1 MPDTA
6 DTRKGGDRE
15 FGRAGLMRFRILGP
29 LEVWSDGRWTAV
41 SASKWRSLL
50 ACLLLRPGHLYSTE
64 SLILELWGDR
74 PPAKANNLVSIYVHK
89 LRRLIGDPEGRLLVS
104 RAPGYLLR
112 VGPGDVDFQ
121 EFESLVAD
129 GRIALAGADPE
140 RAAALL
146 AQALGLWRGPLLAD
160 VQPTVLITTEAERT
174 GELQLAA
181 AELRAEA
188 DLACGR
194 PAEVIPELRKLVAEN
209 PIRERLWLLLIR
221 ALNESGRHA
230 EALDT
235 YAQARHVISDELGV
249 DPGVELREL
258 YARLLA
264 ADAAAVPRQDKRPRG
279 RPAETPA
286 AADEPP
292 AGDEA
297 DSEISL
303 GEAPGT
309 ISIGTFA
316 EVGPAPA
323 ATSGPAAVQPAD
335 LAIPRPTQLPADIG
349 DFTGREA
356 HVTHLCD
363 MLLQE
368 GTTSSPGAVRIAVV
382 AGAAGLGKTTLA
394 VHAAHQ
400 IREQF
405 PDGQLYVDLS
415 GATAQPAAP
424 GEVLARFLRDLG
436 VDGNKVPAGADE
448 RAALYRTRL
457 TSRRVLVLLDNAKDA
472 AQVRPLL
479 PGSASCAVL
488 VTTRRRPTDLASTR
502 FVDLNVLETG
512 EAMALFSRIV
522 DDVRPAEEPEATA
535 EVLLA
540 CAGLPLAIRICAARL
555 AARKH
560 WKIATMAKRLRDE
573 RRRLDE
579 LKTGDLAVRASF
591 QVSYDSLQTADYGAD
606 PARSFR
612 LLGLWQGASI
622 SLPAAAALLDEEE
635 GEMAEALEMLVD
647 ANLLESPGP
656 DWYRFHD
663 LLKFYATER
672 AQAEEPE
679 EERTVAVARLLQWYL
694 ATADASATIV
704 SPHRYRVPFEH
715 EPGAA
720 PLSPA
725 SVEDALEWYETERE
739 NVLAAIRQAA
749 GAGLHGVAWELAATL
764 FPIFNR
770 HDNWADCI
778 IANRIGADSARLAG
792 HRGGEAWTLQNL
804 GQALARLR
812 DEEALSVLEQALT
825 LCREIGDRTGEGR
838 TAVQLA
844 DAYYKLRGP
853 EAALEHSL
861 RSLKVLR
868 EVGNASLLGSG
879 LNNHGEFCLELGR
892 LDEAAEYFREAYEI
906 WERIGGFGKGHVL
919 HNLGRVQMESGQLAD
934 AIATLTEARSVH
946 KASGDLIGQA
956 TTLKYLGRARH
967 ATGDDDQAR
976 TAWDEALAIFESLK
990 ADSEAAD
997 IRASLALLAQGVG
1010 KRGTSA

>member
-1 MPDTA
+1 
-6 DTRKGGDRE
+6 
-15 FGRAGLMRFRILGP
+15 
-29 LEVWSDGRWTAV
+29 
-41 SASKWRSLL
+41 
-50 ACLLLRPGHLYSTE
+50 LRPGHLYSTE

-74 PPAKANNLVSIYVHK
+74 PPAKATNLVSIYVHK
-89 LRRLIGDPEGRLLVS
+89 LRRLIGDPEGRVLVS

-112 VGPGDVDFQ
+112 VGPGDVDLQ

-129 GRIALAGADPE
+129 GRTALTGADPE
-140 RAAALL
+140 RAAVLL
-146 AQALGLWRGPLLAD
+146 TQALGLWRGRLLAD
-160 VQPTVLITTEAERT
+160 VQPTVLITMEADRT

-209 PIRERLWLLLIR
+209 PIRERLWLLLMR

-235 YAQARHVISDELGV
+235 YAQARQAISDELGV
-249 DPGVELREL
+249 DPGVELRQL

-264 ADAAAVPRQDKRPRG
+264 ADASAAPRRDEPRRG
-279 RPAETPA
+279 QPAGTLAATDEQPA
-286 AADEPP
+286 ADA

-297 DSEISL
+297 DSDTSL
-303 GEAPGT
+303 DEAPGT

-316 EVGPAPA
+316 ELGSAPA
-323 ATSGPAAVQPAD
+323 ATSGPAAMGPAD
-335 LAIPRPTQLPADIG
+335 PAIPRPTQLPTDIG
-349 DFTGREA
+349 DFTGRET
-356 HVTHLCD
+356 HVSHLCD
-363 MLLQE
+363 MLLQG
-368 GTTSSPGAVRIAVV
+368 GTASSPGAVRIAVV

-400 IREQF
+400 VREQF

-502 FVDLNVLETG
+502 FVDLNVLQTA

-522 DDVRPAEEPEATA
+522 DDERPAEEPEATA

-591 QVSYDSLQTADYGAD
+591 QVSYDTLQTADYGAD

-622 SLPAAAALLDEEE
+622 SLPAAAALLGEEE
-635 GEMAEALEMLVD
+635 DEMTEALETLVD

-679 EERTVAVARLLQWYL
+679 EERAVAVARLLQWYL
-694 ATADASATIV
+694 AMADASATTV
-704 SPHRYRVPFEH
+704 SPHRYRVPLEH
-715 EPGAA
+715 EPA
-720 PLSPA
+720 PARLPPA
-725 SVEDALEWYETERE
+725 TVEDALEWYETERE

-749 GAGLHGVAWELAATL
+749 GTGLHDVAWGLAATL

-825 LCREIGDRTGEGR
+825 MCREIGDRAGEGR
-838 TAVQLA
+838 TAVVLA
-844 DAYYKLRGP
+844 DAYNTLRGP
-853 EAALEHSL
+853 EVALGHSQRCL
-861 RSLKVLR
+861 EILR
-868 EVGNASLLGSG
+868 EVGNDSLLGTG
-879 LNNHGEFCLELGR
+879 LNNHGEYCLELGR
-892 LDEAAEYFREAYEI
+892 LDEAAECFREAHEI
-906 WERIGGFGKGHVL
+906 WERIGGYGKGHAL
-919 HNLGRVQMESGQLAD
+919 HNLARVQLESGEPAKAL
-934 AIATLTEARSVH
+934 ATLAEAQRAH
-946 KASGDLIGQA
+946 RASGDLIGQA
-956 TTLKYLGRARH
+956 KTLMYIGQGRH

-976 TAWDEALAIFESLK
+976 AAWTEALAIFEGLK
-990 ADSEAAD
+990 ADAEAAD
-997 IRASLALLAQGVG
+997 IRSALAKLANGRG
-1010 KRGTSA
+1010 KRGSSDLTERLR